1 MNHPRLNGL
10 RIAFVALGFIA
21 ISIEVSKNSK
31 AIAQSADMYQL
42 NKRAITQIVNGKVR
56 TQTSSRWD
64 PKTTAVIVCDVW
76 DYHHSINAV
85 RRLEEMLPSMEKL
98 LKVARD
104 SGSIVIHSPSD
115 CMPHYEGNPARIRA
129 QQVPKNN
136 LPPNIA
142 SWNCKITQEEA
153 GVYPLDQSDGGED
166 DDPIEHQ
173 QWAQKLKALGRD
185 PGLPWKTQNPALTI
199 VPAVDYVSDRG
210 DEVWAI
216 LKENKIEHVI
226 MLGVHTNMCVLGRPF
241 GLRQLVSQQVDVVLV
256 RDLTDCMYNP
266 KRWPFVDHYTG
277 NELMIGYVEEHICP
291 TVTSDQ
297 IIGGKPVVFVNDKR
311 TAKYPFAL
319 EVEKMSQKR
328 PEWELTTWKKLIEQ
342 SALKGAS
349 KILVRCSL
357 RIPPES
363 FSETVTLKHPRI
375 KKVWLNGHQLELSKG
390 TSSLSDFEIVA
401 SQTFGNDD
409 ANVLV
414 LEIDASQASQNPQ
427 ILANDSTP
435 VVMSKSGAVTLQGDL
450 QFKSFSEL
458 DQADT
463 NLPLP
468 AKFALPPAVYYSL
481 P

>member
-1 MNHPRLNGL
+1 MNHLLLSCL
-10 RIAFVALGFIA
+10 RIVIVAIGFIG
-21 ISIEVSKNSK
+21 ISIDALENSK
-31 AIAQSADMYQL
+31 AIAQSSDSYRII
-42 NKRAITQIVNGKVR
+42 KRAIVDDVKGKVR
-56 TQTSSRWD
+56 TQTTAQWD

-85 RRLEEMLPSMEKL
+85 RRLEEMLPSMDKV
-98 LKVARD
+98 LKVARS

-115 CMPHYEGNPARIRA
+115 CMPHYQGHPARMRA
-129 QQVPKNN
+129 EQVPKSD
-136 LPPNIA
+136 LPRNIA
-142 SWNCKITQEEA
+142 SWNCKTDQEEQ

-166 DDPIEHQ
+166 DDPLEHQ
-173 QWAQKLKALGRD
+173 HWADKLKALGRN
-185 PGLPWKTQNPALTI
+185 PGLPWKSQNAALTI
-199 VPAVDYVSDRG
+199 DPAVDYISDRG

-241 GLRQLVSQQVDVVLV
+241 GLRQLVSNQMDIVLV

-277 NELMIGYVEEHICP
+277 NDLMIGYIEKHVCP
-291 TVTSDQ
+291 TITSDQ
-297 IIGGKPVVFVNDKR
+297 IIGGKPIVFANDKR
-311 TAKYPFAL
+311 TLKDPL
-319 EVEKMSQKR
+319 DWEIERVSPKR

-342 SALKGAS
+342 SAS
-349 KILVRCSL
+349 KPSAKTLVRCSL
-357 RIPPES
+357 RIPPDS
-363 FSETVTLKHPRI
+363 FSETVTLRHPRI
-375 KKVWLNGHQLELSKG
+375 KNAWLNGHRLNQSKS
-390 TSSLSDFEIVA
+390 TSSLSDFEILA

-414 LEIDASQASQNPQ
+414 MEIEATQASQNPQ
-427 ILANDSTP
+427 VLANDSTP
-435 VVMSKSGAVTLQGDL
+435 IVMSKSGAITLQGGF
-450 QFKSFSEL
+450 QFKNLVEF